1 MTAATAFFLGVIVG
15 LIAGAVVTVGIQKL
29 RDLISRA

>member
-1 MTAATAFFLGVIVG
+1 MSAFLGGVIVG
-15 LIAGAVVTVGIQKL
+15 LIAGAVAVVAIQKL